1 MESKDYFITHKE
13 QSDIDFNIAT
23 ATIYTE
29 LDRQEYQTTILKKI
43 ANEIDIYAYIL
54 LYSLYSNDVSDL
66 QMPYEYTGY
75 LILPRNKDASI
86 VLEFDKKYSGWDEE
100 REYWDTTKTS
110 MFIGRLF
117 ECSKM
122 FLLDL
127 NPQEVQDI
135 YYEGIV
141 DDVQYKE
148 NFLAL
153 VEPGNDGYQMNFHMN
168 KDHPKYEK
176 LAALVKK
183 YREEYMPND
192 VRESLIRKGQLKSE
206 D

>member
-1 MESKDYFITHKE
+1 MMKTTVSDYFIHYRNGKE
-13 QSDIDFNIAT
+13 PDIQLDMDKN
-23 ATIYTE
+23 TIYTE

-43 ANEIDIYAYIL
+43 INEIDIYAYVL

-110 MFIGRLF
+110 RFIGRLF
-117 ECSKM
+117 GCSTM

-148 NFLAL
+148 SFLAL
-153 VEPGNDGYQMNFHMN
+153 VEPGNDGYRMNFHMN

-176 LAALVKK
+176 LAELVEK
-183 YREEYMPND
+183 YKEEYMPD
-192 VRESLIRKGQLKSE
+192 DMREFF
-206 D
+206 